1 MDKKYVL
8 YYDLNDGYSYTK
20 LEEFVRILGENG
32 LSTILLPK
40 TCQLH
45 ELGDWELM
53 SIHDELHDIMESR
66 K

>member
-8 YYDLNDGYSYTK
+8 YYDLNDSYSYTK

-40 TCQLH
+40 TCQLQ

-53 SIHDELHDIMESR
+53 KIHDELHDIMESR